1 MFSFCRSLV
10 FFCAVFLASQP
21 LFAADA
27 PSGGQVLLPALDVAP
42 DVLIRAVTEE
52 VIAIIKDNQASLS
65 SAEGQKMVAKLIEDK
80 VAPHFDFT
88 AMTKL
93 AVGRYWRD
101 ATEDERRMLTE
112 EFRRLLVRTY
122 AQVLL
127 SFRDSTV
134 VFKPLRMAPDATDVI
149 VRLELKQGGVSPIA
163 ITLAM
168 EKSAMGWK
176 IYDVTV
182 DLVSLVTTYRG
193 SFASKIRESGIEGLI
208 RELSE
213 KNHQLGR

>member
-1 MFSFCRSLV
+1 
-10 FFCAVFLASQP
+10 
-21 LFAADA
+21 
-27 PSGGQVLLPALDVAP
+27 
-42 DVLIRAVTEE
+42 
-52 VIAIIKDNQASLS
+52 
-65 SAEGQKMVAKLIEDK
+65 MVAKLIEDK